1 MVKALPDL
9 SVLSAGELLSRGIA
23 AARVGEA
30 EEARV
35 YLDEATRRQPDS
47 ADAWLW
53 LGTVAATPQGRR
65 DAFERVLALRPE
77 DVEARD
83 GLARLTEKYGR
94 GLLEEREDGLVS
106 LRCTWHPERETLL
119 RCSRC
124 ERPMCPDCARQ
135 HPVGLRCKDC
145 MRELRSP
152 LYKVGP
158 AQLAAGLLVG
168 LPAWLAAALASAL
181 LPWLLM
187 NILLAAA
194 AGPMVA
200 DLISRGAGR
209 KRGRRLQVL
218 CLVALVLA
226 LGLLWAGWLVGLSPI
241 GMDPLRSLILL
252 AVGGTAAWRRLE

>member
-1 MVKALPDL
+1 MVKPLADL
-9 SVLSAGELLSRGIA
+9 SALSSDELLRRGIA

-30 EEARV
+30 EEARA
-35 YLDEATRRQPDS
+35 YLDEATRREPDR

-77 DVEARD
+77 DAEARD
-83 GLARLTEKYGR
+83 GLARLTEKFGR

-158 AQLAAGLLVG
+158 VQLVLGLLAG
-168 LPAWLAAALASAL
+168 LPAWAAVSLASSL
-181 LPWLLM
+181 LPWLLL
-187 NILLAAA
+187 NLLLAAA

-200 DLISRGAGR
+200 DLVSRAAGR
-209 KRGRRLQVL
+209 KRGRRVQVV
-218 CLVALVLA
+218 CLVALGLA
-226 LGLLWAGWLVGLSPI
+226 LGLLWAAWLARLSPI
-241 GMDPLRSLILL
+241 GLQPLSSLMLL
-252 AVGGTAAWRRLE
+252 AVGGTTAWRRLE